1 MTMGGGLG
9 SNVAGV
15 GKAGES
21 NGGEMGTT
29 VQLNNN
35 KNFKKE
41 YKQCNVCH

>member
-9 SNVAGV
+9 SNVAGGV

-35 KNFKKE
+35 KN
-41 YKQCNVCH
+41 